1 MSEFFE
7 EVFGSSSSD
16 DDYDFD
22 VDYKKGKSKRH
33 NKGKKAKCRQQHAPP
48 PQHHHHGPPPAIQG
62 HGQPPHAQTQMMQ
75 NQWQQEQHYQQYQH
89 FSQQSQVY
97 GSYGN
102 QFQQNVFSI
111 NPSQALA
118 FNTEQEFQRDFN
130 EYANP
135 TLGGIQAEELHNFMN
150 RHPKIKNQKSKIKNF
165 YGISWSMELCKI
177 MIMMLDRNKDGIM
190 QYGEFKELLQC
201 LLHWHQLFTTY
212 DLDRSGFV
220 EANEL
225 LNITMRKFGYNL
237 SQKAVT
243 TLLKRYSRALD
254 DGRCLI
260 AFDDFVALSVRLRA
274 YTEAFRARDRMNHN
288 GQETGRTEF
297 GYDDFIQCVM
307 CL

>member
-1 MSEFFE
+1 M
-7 EVFGSSSSD
+7 
-16 DDYDFD
+16 
-22 VDYKKGKSKRH
+22 
-33 NKGKKAKCRQQHAPP
+33 
-48 PQHHHHGPPPAIQG
+48 QG
-62 HGQPPHAQTQMMQ
+62 HGQPPHAQMQMMQ

-97 GSYGN
+97 GSYGS

-118 FNTEQEFQRDFN
+118 FKSEQEFQIIFN
-130 EYANP
+130 QYVSP
-135 TLGGIQAEELHNFMN
+135 TLGGIQAEELHKLLNDQ
-150 RHPKIKNQKSKIKNF
+150 PKIKNF
-165 YGISWSMELCKI
+165 YRITWSMELCKI

-201 LLHWHQLFTTY
+201 LLHWHQLFKTCA
-212 DLDRSGFV
+212 DQDGSGFV

-225 LNITMRKFGYNL
+225 LNIIMRKFGYNL
-237 SQKAVT
+237 SHKAVT
-243 TLLKRYSRALD
+243 TLLKRYSRAMD

-274 YTEAFRARDRMNHN
+274 YTEAFRARDRTNHN
-288 GQETGRTEF
+288 GQETGRTDY